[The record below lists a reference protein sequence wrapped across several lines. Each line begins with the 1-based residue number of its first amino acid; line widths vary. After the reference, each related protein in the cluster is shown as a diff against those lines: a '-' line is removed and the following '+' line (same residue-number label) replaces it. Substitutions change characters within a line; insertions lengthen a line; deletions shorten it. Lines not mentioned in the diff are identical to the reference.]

1 MLGFLPFSLWAI
13 HAMETPDPVFKCYNC
28 GEELIFDVKIGRR
41 DQCPNCYA
49 YLHCCYNCQY
59 WNPDVHN
66 QCTENQGEFIRD
78 RAEGN
83 FCLYFTFKSENNQ
96 TDDFA
101 TAAKNKLNSLFGGGD
116 AKTSPKTA
124 DEAKAR
130 LEKLFKK

>member
-1 MLGFLPFSLWAI
+1 MQTEPR
-13 HAMETPDPVFKCYNC
+13 FKCHKC

-41 DQCPNCYA
+41 DMCPNCYA
-49 YLHCCYNCQY
+49 YLHCCFNCKY

-83 FCLYFTFKSENNQ
+83 FCLYFTFKSM
-96 TDDFA
+96 DDSGDDEERK
-101 TAAKNKLNSLFGGGD
+101 AKDRLSKAFGGGEV
-116 AKTSPKTA
+116 KTSPRTA

-130 LEKLFKK
+130 LDALFGKK

>member
-1 MLGFLPFSLWAI
+1 
-13 HAMETPDPVFKCYNC
+13 MEKETRNKCYNC
-28 GEELIFDVKIGRR
+28 GEELVFEVKIGRR
-41 DQCPNCYA
+41 DMCPNCYA

-83 FCLYFTFKSENNQ
+83 FCLYFTFKG
-96 TDDFA
+96 TGDTGDDEA
-101 TAAKNKLNSLFGGGD
+101 TKAKQRLASMFGGG
-116 AKTSPKTA
+116 AVQTTPRTA

-130 LEKLFKK
+130 LETLFKKK